1 MASCKRIKGSDK
13 TQSLGNSNRNSM
25 AGVNLSEC
33 EVAEQGRENGVLI
46 RCPRGRP
53 PSSAGVVPP
62 PTKIPQKNLSGLRE
76 VW

>member
-13 TQSLGNSNRNSM
+13 TQSLGNLNRNSM

-33 EVAEQGRENGVLI
+33 EVAEQGRENGFLI

-53 PSSAGVVPP
+53 PSSISVFITP
-62 PTKIPQKNLSGLRE
+62 
-76 VW
+76 